1 MDAKKKQAERQ
12 EYREDY
18 RDEYR
23 DDRQDLSEFEVPEE
37 MEAWA
42 LDDMS
47 DLVPNIFD

>member
-1 MDAKKKQAERQ
+1 MDGKKKQAEHQ
-12 EYREDY
+12 EYRDDY

-23 DDRQDLSEFEVPEE
+23 DDQQYPSELEVPEE

-47 DLVPNIFD
+47 DLVPTIFD